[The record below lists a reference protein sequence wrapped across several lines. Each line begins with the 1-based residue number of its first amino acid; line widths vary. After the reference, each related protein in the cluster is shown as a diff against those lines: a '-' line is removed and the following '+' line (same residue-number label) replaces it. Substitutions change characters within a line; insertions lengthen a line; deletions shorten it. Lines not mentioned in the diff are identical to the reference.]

1 MGFREKC
8 NPSTDLEHLSGE
20 FDELLE
26 HLGSDHRNLKVR
38 PTASNRP
45 PVESFIEG
53 DNFVVRFRLPGV
65 HPKHIDVQVVD
76 EILTIKAS
84 LFRDEIRYGSFE
96 RAIGLPQGVKAEHLN
111 AVHQDGVLELRAP
124 MPGKFSA
131 KAIKV
136 QVEEKKPAAEKR
148 LRDPDQEPVAVAV
161 TIATR

>member
-1 MGFREKC
+1 MSSREKW
-8 NPSTDLEHLSGE
+8 NASTDLEHLHGE

-26 HLGSDHRNLKVR
+26 HLGSDHRNLKIG

-53 DNFVVRFRLPGV
+53 DNFVVRVRLPGV

-96 RAIGLPQGVKAEHLN
+96 RAVGLPQGVKAEHLN
-111 AVHQDGVLELRAP
+111 AVHHDGVLELRAP
-124 MPGKFSA
+124 MPGKSFA

-136 QVEEKKPAAEKR
+136 QIEEKKPLGGKEA
-148 LRDPDQEPVAVAV
+148 P
-161 TIATR
+161 